1 MDLNNAIK
9 SIEEQIKRFVD
20 EKNAIIGISGGI
32 DSAVVAYL
40 CVRALGKDRVFG
52 LQMPYGDQSTK
63 DGDLIVNQL
72 GISCTWTNI
81 KHAVQSLPM
90 FLPATNENTQANR
103 LINGNMRARIRM
115 TLLYALAG
123 AKNGL
128 VMGTSNATEIQL
140 GYFTKFGDG
149 GCDVEVIGDI
159 YKTEIFEMAKI
170 LGVPQSIIDK
180 KPSAELWEN
189 QTDEGEIGM
198 TYAEIDKIL
207 QHKVTTVGLFLN
219 EFGENGRKIM
229 ERAASTNHKRNMPPT
244 FIVRQ

>member
-1 MDLNNAIK
+1 
-9 SIEEQIKRFVD
+9 
-20 EKNAIIGISGGI
+20 
-32 DSAVVAYL
+32 
-40 CVRALGKDRVFG
+40 LGKDRVLG
-52 LQMPYGDQSTK
+52 LQMPYGNQSTE
-63 DGDLIVNQL
+63 DGDILIEQL
-72 GISCTWTNI
+72 RINSRTINI
-81 KHAVQSLPM
+81 KTIIDAYPIALCSAEKDL
-90 FLPATNENTQANR
+90 TDR
-103 LINGNMRARIRM
+103 LVNGNIRARTRM

-123 AKNGL
+123 CCDGL

-149 GCDVEVIGDI
+149 GCDVEPIGDL
-159 YKTEIFEMAKI
+159 YKTEIFEVAKMI
-170 LGVPQSIIDK
+170 RVPKSIIDK

-229 ERAASTNHKRNMPPT
+229 ERVASTNHKKNMPPT
-244 FIVRQ
+244 FMVR